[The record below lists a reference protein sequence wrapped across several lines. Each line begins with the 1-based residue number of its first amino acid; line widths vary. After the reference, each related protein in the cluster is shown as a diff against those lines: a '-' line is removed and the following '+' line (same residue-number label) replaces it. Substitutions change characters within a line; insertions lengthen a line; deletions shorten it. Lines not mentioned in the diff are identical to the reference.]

1 MVKKQTFIK
10 VISFLSVAILVV
22 CGFALKERNKSLKYR
37 LLIENQYSRAFEQLN
52 SSLNNISMAIEK
64 TVYVSSAKK
73 MSSLSAEIFGEAEL
87 AKTALSELPTGDSN
101 LSTIYRFLSQTGN
114 YALSV
119 AKNITSEN
127 AVSDKQREELKV
139 LRNTAKTV
147 TEVINNSGIEYN
159 TPEQWAI
166 EVENRLND
174 IVSEQGLASSLTRL
188 EEDLSD
194 YPTLIYDGPYSDHI
208 LEKEPLM
215 TTGAREYT
223 QQEALTVAQQTVG
236 ENNAL
241 RFEDMQSGKIECY
254 RFADNNVNVTVS
266 VHGGYLVYMR
276 KNRAVGESLLS
287 YDQALSKAKSFLKNM
302 QINNMIDTYFYT
314 DNGVCVINFAY
325 LDGQT
330 ICYTDLVK
338 VGVAM
343 DTGEIMM
350 LETAGYLT
358 NHTDRAFKTP
368 EFTSEQAI
376 EKIASD
382 LDVSEVAIAL
392 IPTDAGGE
400 VRCYEFLCRGE
411 EDREILV
418 YINVQTLEEEQIY
431 ILLKTDGGV
440 LVK

>member
-174 IVSEQGLASSLTRL
+174 IVSEQGLASSLTQL

-400 VRCYEFLCRGE
+400 VRCYEVLCRGE